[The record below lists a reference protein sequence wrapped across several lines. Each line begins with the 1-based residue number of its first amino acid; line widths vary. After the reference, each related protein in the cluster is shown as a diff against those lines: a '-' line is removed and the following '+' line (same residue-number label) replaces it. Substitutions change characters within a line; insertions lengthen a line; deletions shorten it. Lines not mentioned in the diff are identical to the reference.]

1 MPYGTKPSFKM
12 KDKTG
17 LYMLDKGKNSALPKY
32 KDTQMYMGHT
42 MKMYGKPMKMA
53 HGDKPMKKDGMEKKS
68 EKITK
73 NNIKEFKKFGVNGKP
88 NYDKQIKLMSKT
100 GKQSWDIKQENQ

>member
-32 KDTQMYMGHT
+32 KDTPMDMGHP
-42 MKMYGKPMKMA
+42 MKMYGKPMKMAHGDKPMKMA

-100 GKQSWDIKQENQ
+100 GK

>member
-32 KDTQMYMGHT
+32 KDTPMDMGHP
-42 MKMYGKPMKMA
+42 MKMYGKPMKME
-53 HGDKPMKKDGMEKKS
+53 HGDKPMTMKHGNVP
-68 EKITK
+68 TK
-73 NNIKEFKKFGVNGKP
+73 MYGK
-88 NYDKQIKLMSKT
+88 N
-100 GKQSWDIKQENQ
+100 KQSWDIKQENQ

>member
-32 KDTQMYMGHT
+32 KDTPMDMGH
-42 MKMYGKPMKMA
+42 PMKMS
-53 HGDKPMKKDGMEKKS
+53 HGDKPMTMKHGNVP
-68 EKITK
+68 TK
-73 NNIKEFKKFGVNGKP
+73 MYGK
-88 NYDKQIKLMSKT
+88 N
-100 GKQSWDIKQENQ
+100 KQSWDIKQENQ

>member
-32 KDTQMYMGHT
+32 KDTPMDMGH
-42 MKMYGKPMKMA
+42 GDKPMKMA
-53 HGDKPMKKDGMEKKS
+53 HGDKPMKNVHYGKK
-68 EKITK
+68 
-73 NNIKEFKKFGVNGKP
+73 
-88 NYDKQIKLMSKT
+88 
-100 GKQSWDIKQENQ
+100 

>member
-53 HGDKPMKKDGMEKKS
+53 HGDKPMTMKHGNVP
-68 EKITK
+68 TK
-73 NNIKEFKKFGVNGKP
+73 MYGK
-88 NYDKQIKLMSKT
+88 NK
-100 GKQSWDIKQENQ
+100 

>member
-17 LYMLDKGKNSALPKY
+17 LYMLDKGKNSALTKY
-32 KDTQMYMGHT
+32 KDTPMDMGHP

-53 HGDKPMKKDGMEKKS
+53 HGDKPMTMKHGNVP
-68 EKITK
+68 TK
-73 NNIKEFKKFGVNGKP
+73 MYGKNKRQYYNGIMDYLIIKN
-88 NYDKQIKLMSKT
+88 
-100 GKQSWDIKQENQ
+100 

>member
-32 KDTQMYMGHT
+32 KDTPMDMGHP

-53 HGDKPMKKDGMEKKS
+53 HGDKPMKMAHGDKPMTMKHGNVP
-68 EKITK
+68 TK
-73 NNIKEFKKFGVNGKP
+73 MYGK
-88 NYDKQIKLMSKT
+88 N
-100 GKQSWDIKQENQ
+100 KQSWDIKQEDQ

>member
-1 MPYGTKPSFKM
+1 MPNDMKPFKM

-32 KDTQMYMGHT
+32 KDTPMDMGHP

-53 HGDKPMKKDGMEKKS
+53 HGDKPMTMKHGNVP
-68 EKITK
+68 TK
-73 NNIKEFKKFGVNGKP
+73 MYGK
-88 NYDKQIKLMSKT
+88 N
-100 GKQSWDIKQENQ
+100 KQSWDIKQEDQ

>member
-32 KDTQMYMGHT
+32 KDTPMDMGHP
-42 MKMYGKPMKMA
+42 MKMYGKPMNM
-53 HGDKPMKKDGMEKKS
+53 
-68 EKITK
+68 
-73 NNIKEFKKFGVNGKP
+73 
-88 NYDKQIKLMSKT
+88 
-100 GKQSWDIKQENQ
+100 